1 LTLPDREEGVVDVRI
16 ASDDREDHVVDAR
29 SIVLPLGRPPCCPW
43 GQTLLSATFVRSS
56 VLQAPGGETNVVPA
70 TFAQT
75 EVLPV
80 TFL

>member
-1 LTLPDREEGVVDVRI
+1 M
-16 ASDDREDHVVDAR
+16 
-29 SIVLPLGRPPCCPW
+29 
-43 GQTLLSATFVRSS
+43 LSATFVRSS

>member
-1 LTLPDREEGVVDVRI
+1 M
-16 ASDDREDHVVDAR
+16 
-29 SIVLPLGRPPCCPW
+29 
-43 GQTLLSATFVRSS
+43 LSATFVRSS

-80 TFL
+80 TFLLTNVCRKPGCS